1 MVKSSWRRWHASWVL
16 KISSGGSGG
25 ASHFQQRTHRGE
37 CKILRNTKSVAVVM
51 KIRFGKMESENRT
64 LYYLV
69 KILRL
74 AQQNVQAT

>member
-1 MVKSSWRRWHASWVL
+1 
-16 KISSGGSGG
+16 
-25 ASHFQQRTHRGE
+25 
-37 CKILRNTKSVAVVM
+37 M